1 MINIRNYYT
10 HYDNMDKIINITNDD
25 FYLAMQLTEEICNL
39 LIMKSLGLTDKQIK
53 TNFIFKLKLKYNN
66 YEKYLNFESN

>member
-1 MINIRNYYT
+1 
-10 HYDNMDKIINITNDD
+10 
-25 FYLAMQLTEEICNL
+25 
-39 LIMKSLGLTDKQIK
+39 MKSLGLTDKQIK